1 MGPISFGRLYVCY
14 YQAMFD
20 SIASLLIQSFH
31 AHSFIFFVCA
41 VISVIIV
48 GVSKSGFG
56 AGLGILSLPLMASQ
70 SSINEALAIL
80 LPLLIAIDL
89 VGMRRFIRN
98 ANWRI
103 LKIIIPPAIVGLL
116 LGMIF
121 FTAITPK
128 VLTLSIGIFTLLF
141 LIQNLAMSRMELK
154 ETKSYPWLGR
164 AMGLTSGFT
173 SFVAHIGGPPITV
186 YMLRENLLPMAYTS
200 TLGIFFTVINFGKLG
215 PYAYLDLLNYQ
226 QLATSIILLPC
237 VPIGVYFGFYLAK
250 RISMKWYY
258 RTVRFFLLVAS
269 IKLISD
275 GLI

>member
-1 MGPISFGRLYVCY
+1 MLELVTT
-14 YQAMFD
+14 
-20 SIASLLIQSFH
+20 SLSQSFQS
-31 AHSFIFFVCA
+31 HSLAFFVCA

-48 GVSKSGFG
+48 GISKSGFG
-56 AGLGILSLPLMASQ
+56 AGLGTLSLPLMASQ

-89 VGMRRFIRN
+89 VGLRRFIDN

-103 LKIIIPPAIVGLL
+103 LKIIVPSSIVGLL
-116 LGMIF
+116 LGMMF
-121 FTAITPK
+121 FTAITPQ

-141 LIQNLAMSRMELK
+141 LIQNLAMSRIDIK

-186 YMLRENLLPMAYTS
+186 YMLREKLLPMVYTS
-200 TLGIFFTVINFGKLG
+200 TLGVFFTIMNFGKLG
-215 PYAYLDLLNYQ
+215 PYAYLDLLNFK

-237 VPIGVYFGFYLAK
+237 VPVGVYFGFYLAK

-258 RTVRFFLLVAS
+258 RTVRFFLLIAS

-275 GLI
+275 GLM

>member
-1 MGPISFGRLYVCY
+1 MLDLLFT
-14 YQAMFD
+14 
-20 SIASLLIQSFH
+20 SLEQSFH
-31 AHSFIFFVCA
+31 AHSLAFFVCA
-41 VISVIIV
+41 VISVTILGI
-48 GVSKSGFG
+48 SKSGFG
-56 AGLGILSLPLMASQ
+56 AGLGTLSLPLMASQ
-70 SSINEALAIL
+70 APINEALAIM
-80 LPLLIAIDL
+80 LPLLIVIDL
-89 VGMRRFIRN
+89 VGLRRYIQN
-98 ANWRI
+98 ANWGI
-103 LKIIIPPAIVGLL
+103 LKIVIPPAIAGLL

-121 FTAITPK
+121 FTAITPQ

-141 LIQNLAMSRMELK
+141 LIQNLAMSRIEAK

-186 YMLRENLLPMAYTS
+186 YMLREKLLPMVYTS
-200 TLGIFFTVINFGKLG
+200 TLGVFFTVMNFGKLG
-215 PYAYLDLLNYQ
+215 PYAYLDLLNYK

-237 VPIGVYFGFYLAK
+237 APVGVYFGFYLAK

-258 RTVRFFLLVAS
+258 RTVRFFLLIAS

>member
-1 MGPISFGRLYVCY
+1 MLELVVTPLS
-14 YQAMFD
+14 Q
-20 SIASLLIQSFH
+20 SLH
-31 AHSFIFFVCA
+31 AHSLAFFVCA

-48 GVSKSGFG
+48 GISKSGFG

-89 VGMRRFIRN
+89 VGLHRFIRN

-116 LGMIF
+116 VGMIF

-141 LIQNLAMSRMELK
+141 LIQNLAMSHLNIK

-164 AMGLTSGFT
+164 AMGFTSGFT

-186 YMLRENLLPMAYTS
+186 YMLREKLLPMVYTS
-200 TLGIFFTVINFGKLG
+200 TLGVFFTVMNFGKLG
-215 PYAYLDLLNYQ
+215 PYAYLDLLNYK

-258 RTVRFFLLVAS
+258 RTVRFFLLIAS
-269 IKLISD
+269 IKLITD